1 MPATL
6 EKQLEKAKKAVEVA
20 KKNYKNAK
28 PPRVNNPI
36 FTDEASVDK
45 WMKDN
50 RNNKEK
56 LLQPAFKA
64 LKALEVAEAK
74 LGQLEVK
81 VHNKKAGTRRAKR
94 RSNGTRKNGF

>member
-6 EKQLEKAKKAVEVA
+6 EKQLENAKKAVEVA

-64 LKALEVAEAK
+64 LKALETAEANIER
-74 LGQLEVK
+74 LETK
-81 VHNKKAGTRRAKR
+81 IYNKKKGGKTRRSKRGTKGTRRH
-94 RSNGTRKNGF
+94 

>member
-1 MPATL
+1 MPTL
-6 EKQLEKAKKAVEVA
+6 EKQLENAKKAVEVA

-50 RNNKEK
+50 RNSKEK

-74 LGQLEVK
+74 LGRLEVK
-81 VHNKKAGTRRAKR
+81 VHNKKVGTRRSKRLSNKTR
-94 RSNGTRKNGF
+94 RSI

>member
-1 MPATL
+1 MPTL
-6 EKQLEKAKKAVEVA
+6 EKQLENAKKAVEVA

-74 LGQLEVK
+74 LGRLEVK
-81 VHNKKAGTRRAKR
+81 VHNKKAETRRSKQRSNKTR
-94 RSNGTRKNGF
+94 RSI

>member
-6 EKQLEKAKKAVEVA
+6 EKQLENAKKAVEVA

-64 LKALEVAEAK
+64 LKALEVAEAN
-74 LGQLEVK
+74 LGRLEVK
-81 VHNKKAGTRRAKR
+81 VYNKKVGTRRSKRTGNKTR
-94 RSNGTRKNGF
+94 RSI